1 MMSLLWLGNMLDPKA
16 FGMFSGGIPQGPV
29 EDFIILIMRHDRGRR
44 FFALTCCL
52 VFFAAAAP
60 LAGAAESEVNAFS
73 AHKAL
78 FAENRYPSAA
88 TCRTCHPDHYREWSV
103 SPHAYSQMSPVFNS
117 MHATIVKQTSGSNG
131 DFCIRCHTPVGM
143 NMGEKIFMKNED
155 RHPTSRE
162 GISCIVCHRLKN
174 AYGKVSGR
182 FSLVEGDLLEPVY
195 GPTGDAELMRVLSE
209 PDKFRVVT
217 DREKAGRKIHT
228 GVERF
233 FQLTESSFCG
243 TCHDV
248 TLMNGF
254 RLEEAFS
261 EFKNSPAARRG
272 ESCQDCHMGK
282 TPGVNSGYHEAPA
295 AIVGGEA
302 TRPRKRTGHMF
313 IGPDYSI
320 IHPGIFPHNDDAA
333 QFATISEWLLFD
345 WKKGWGTDDF
355 EDEIGDDHTFPEKW
369 ESYDDRLDARDIID
383 QQLALLGE
391 AQKEREALL
400 RVGFRLGELRVTK
413 STESGLEFRIQVKNG
428 TDGHNVPTGFD
439 AERVIWLYVRVFD
452 REGKLVFQSGDLDPN
467 GDVRDLHSAYVHN
480 GELPLD
486 KYLFNL
492 QSKFITRNLRG
503 GEREQVLAVN
513 YSLDPIPFVRP
524 TTFSSILTGSPA
536 GARKH
541 KMGIP
546 PLGHRWA
553 KYRVKGAQLSG
564 AGPYRIQVQFKAAM
578 VPVNLI
584 SEIKVVGFDYN
595 MSPRSVADA
604 IRNGHIIMW
613 DKTVTVDGPD
623 RMFDLADGFDTPKKD
638 R

>member
-1 MMSLLWLGNMLDPKA
+1 MTANFSQRIATLCIAALLTFPLPSQ
-16 FGMFSGGIPQGPV
+16 FG
-29 EDFIILIMRHDRGRR
+29 L
-44 FFALTCCL
+44 
-52 VFFAAAAP
+52 AAQ
-60 LAGAAESEVNAFS
+60 AAEAKEEVNAFA

-103 SPHAYSQMSPVFNS
+103 SPHAYAQLSPVFNS
-117 MHATIVKQTSGSNG
+117 MHATIVKQTGGSNG
-131 DFCIRCHTPVGM
+131 DFCIRCHNQVGM
-143 NMGEKIFMKNED
+143 NMGESVFMKNED

-195 GPTGDAELMRVLSE
+195 GPHGDAELKRVLSQPE
-209 PDKFRVVT
+209 KFRVVT

-228 GVERF
+228 GVEKF

-243 TCHDV
+243 SCHDV

-261 EFKNSPAARRG
+261 EFKNTPSAKRG
-272 ESCQDCHMGK
+272 ETCHDCHMGK
-282 TPGVNSGYHEAPA
+282 QPGVNAGYDTAPA
-295 AIVGGEA
+295 AVVGDEP
-302 TRPRKRTGHMF
+302 TKPRKRTNHMF

-333 QFATISEWLLFD
+333 QFATISEWLQYD
-345 WKKGWGTDDF
+345 WKKGWGTDEF
-355 EDEIGDDHTFPEKW
+355 EDNIDDDHPFPEKW

-383 QQLALLGE
+383 QQLELLGE
-391 AQKEREALL
+391 AQKQRIELMRVAFLL
-400 RVGFRLGELRVTK
+400 GDLKVTK
-413 STESGLEFRIQVKNG
+413 ASKRGLDFRVQVKNG
-428 TDGHNVPTGFD
+428 TDGHSVPTGFD
-439 AERVIWLYVRVFD
+439 AERLIWLYVRVLD
-452 REGKLVFQSGDLDPN
+452 KHGNVVFKSGDLDPN
-467 GDVRDLHSAYVHN
+467 GDVRDLHSTYVHN

-492 QSKFITRNLRG
+492 QSKFITKNLRG

-513 YSLDPIPFVRP
+513 YSPDPIPFIRP
-524 TTFSSILTGSPA
+524 TTFSSVLTGNPGA
-536 GARKH
+536 ARKH
-541 KMGIP
+541 KQGIP

-553 KYRVKGAQLSG
+553 RYRVKSSDLKGE
-564 AGPYRIQVQFKAAM
+564 GPYRIQVQFKAAM

-595 MSPRSVADA
+595 MSPRDVADA

-613 DKTVTVDGPD
+613 DKSVIVDLDGKD
-623 RMFDLADGFDTPKKD
+623 QTFNLADQTFDSPALAKEEK
-638 R
+638 

>member
-1 MMSLLWLGNMLDPKA
+1 MTAISSRRIATLYLAAL
-16 FGMFSGGIPQGPV
+16 FSMP
-29 EDFIILIMRHDRGRR
+29 
-44 FFALTCCL
+44 
-52 VFFAAAAP
+52 P
-60 LAGAAESEVNAFS
+60 LAFEFGVSAQAEEAKEGVNAFA

-78 FAENRYPSAA
+78 FAESRYPSAA
-88 TCRTCHPDHYREWSV
+88 TCRTCHPDHYKEWSV
-103 SPHAYSQMSPVFNS
+103 SPHAYAQLSPVFNS
-117 MHATIVKQTSGSNG
+117 MHATIVKQTGGSNG
-131 DFCIRCHTPVGM
+131 DFCIRCHNQVGM
-143 NMGEKIFMKNED
+143 NMGESVFMKNED

-195 GPTGDAELMRVLSE
+195 GPHGDAELKRVLSQPE
-209 PDKFRVVT
+209 KFRVVT

-228 GVERF
+228 GVEKF

-243 TCHDV
+243 SCHDV

-261 EFKNSPAARRG
+261 EFKNSPSAKRG
-272 ESCQDCHMGK
+272 ETCHDCHMGK
-282 TPGVNSGYHEAPA
+282 KPGVNAGYDTAPA
-295 AIVGGEA
+295 AVVGDEP
-302 TRPRKRTGHMF
+302 TKPRKRTNHMF

-333 QFATISEWLLFD
+333 QFATISEWLQYD
-345 WKKGWGTDDF
+345 WKKGWGTDEF
-355 EDEIGDDHTFPEKW
+355 EDNIDDDHPFPEKW

-383 QQLALLGE
+383 QQLELLAE
-391 AQKEREALL
+391 AQKQRIELMQVAFLL
-400 RVGFRLGELRVTK
+400 GNLEVTK
-413 STESGLEFRIQVKNG
+413 ASKRGLDFRVQVKNG
-428 TDGHNVPTGFD
+428 TDGHSVPTGFD
-439 AERVIWLYVRVFD
+439 AERLIWLFVRVRD
-452 REGKLVFQSGDLDPN
+452 KNGEVVFQSGDLDPN
-467 GDVRDLHSAYVHN
+467 GDVRDLHSTYVHN

-513 YSLDPIPFVRP
+513 YSPDPIPFIRP
-524 TTFSSILTGSPA
+524 TTFSSVLTGSPG

-541 KMGIP
+541 KQGIP

-553 KYRVKGAQLSG
+553 RYRVKSSALTG

-595 MSPRSVADA
+595 MSPRDVADA

-613 DKTVTVDGPD
+613 DKSVIVDLDGRD
-623 RMFDLADGFDTPKKD
+623 QTFNLANKTLDTPAPAKEEK
-638 R
+638 